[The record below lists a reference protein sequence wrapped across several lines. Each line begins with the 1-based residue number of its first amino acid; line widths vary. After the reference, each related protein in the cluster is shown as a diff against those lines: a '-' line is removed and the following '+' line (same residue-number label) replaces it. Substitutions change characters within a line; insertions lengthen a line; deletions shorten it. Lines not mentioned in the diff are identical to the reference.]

1 MSRSTPCCI
10 STQAAMVAVK
20 GLLLPCRSLVTEAI
34 FSHQDYL
41 AMRLFSPRW
50 WHPAFVGAV
59 GEQQGGCLHLQVV
72 QPLVE
77 VDLRGN

>member
-1 MSRSTPCCI
+1 
-10 STQAAMVAVK
+10 MVAVK
-20 GLLLPCRSLVTEAI
+20 GLLLPCRSLVTEAV

-50 WHPAFVGAV
+50 VPAPAFVGAV
-59 GEQQGGCLHLQVV
+59 GEQQGGHLHLQVV